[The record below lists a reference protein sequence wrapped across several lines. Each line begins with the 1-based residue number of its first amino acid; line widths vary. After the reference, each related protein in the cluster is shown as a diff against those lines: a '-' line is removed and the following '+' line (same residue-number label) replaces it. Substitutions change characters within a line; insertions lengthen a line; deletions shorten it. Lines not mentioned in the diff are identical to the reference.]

1 MSIQKRLVFRAVLAA
16 GPAAVLSGCDIVGVV
31 CTDELRFSVVVEV
44 RDVAT
49 GTPAARG
56 VTGVSEHESGVL
68 TEFTA
73 EGDLSLYGN
82 WDSELPGNHT
92 ITVRK
97 PGYQADVTHA
107 DVDADRCHVKTE
119 TVEAEIA
126 PDPRAVPETPIS
138 FIEGPDTAG
147 WRHASAEV
155 QVYGDTLEIKGFAG
169 TAGCAELR
177 AVAFRSG
184 EGLHVQVE
192 PSDVPLDDCVRS
204 RRFEARFLLPPGPT
218 DLLVTN
224 AHYFPAV
231 LFDGQVRPSAEG

>member
-1 MSIQKRLVFRAVLAA
+1 MSTQSRLDVRTLLAL
-16 GPAAVLSGCDIVGVV
+16 GTAAALSGCEIVGVV

-56 VTGVSEHESGVL
+56 VTGISEHESGVL

-73 EGDLSLYGN
+73 EGDLRLYGN
-82 WDSELPGNHT
+82 WDSELPGKHT
-92 ITVRK
+92 ISVRK
-97 PGYQADVTHA
+97 PGYQADVVHA

-126 PDPRAVPETPIS
+126 QNPRAVLENPIS

-147 WRHASAEV
+147 WHHASAEA
-155 QVYGDTLEIKGFAG
+155 QVHRDTLEIQGFAG

-177 AVAFRSG
+177 VVAFRSG
-184 EGLHVQVE
+184 DGLHVQVE
-192 PSDVPLDDCVRS
+192 PSDIPAGRLCPLTTIRGEVPTAARTDRS
-204 RRFEARFLLPPGPT
+204 PRDERPLLSCRTLRRPG
-218 DLLVTN
+218 
-224 AHYFPAV
+224 AA
-231 LFDGQVRPSAEG
+231 G